1 MGKSVWKSPAAR
13 LLLLAAGASK
23 IAGFHLPGFVFVD
36 PPSPRIT
43 QAPSAAA
50 VELRL
55 RQNLLAPRTV
65 NSCATSCIASAVT
78 KSTSCQLGDTACEC
92 KATNAEIIYDGAYGC
107 VVLACGDLIAASE
120 FCLPD
125 AIRPPVRMLCASV
138 ALNLLVLPSA
148 QVGAVDR

>member
-55 RQNLLAPRTV
+55 RQNLLAPRV
-65 NSCATSCIASAVT
+65 NTCASSCIASAVT

-107 VVLACGDLIAASE
+107 VAVACGDLIAASE
-120 FCLPD
+120 FFVSRMRYELPFGCRVCFRCFES
-125 AIRPPVRMLCASV
+125 ARPP
-138 ALNLLVLPSA
+138 
-148 QVGAVDR
+148 QIGAVDR